1 MIRSSL
7 VAIQLPLLKGAKG
20 GGDFRVGS
28 VGDIFHLVGG
38 CRVTVFCVL
47 CRIFDR
53 LRRYNNR
60 SCQKVEIA
68 KRMSYDII
76 IKL

>member
-1 MIRSSL
+1 MIRSNL

-38 CRVTVFCVL
+38 CRATVFL
-47 CRIFDR
+47 CFV
-53 LRRYNNR
+53 
-60 SCQKVEIA
+60 SHF
-68 KRMSYDII
+68 
-76 IKL
+76 